1 MSYKVKKGDTLSKI
15 AKENNISL
23 NELLELNGISKDK
36 ANNISIGQEI
46 KVTKDQ
52 NSANSRSVGFKS
64 PYPSIMNLKS
74 YYTDDKSM
82 PAPFKEG
89 YTEDDYIKDNAE
101 TIQRQLKEAG
111 YNLGSSRKNR
121 DGVDGKWG
129 KSSQAA
135 LDKALAEGYT
145 LKGNQLVKP
154 TLKPRKTAATSQTA
168 STGIDPK
175 YLKSN
180 ALSIQ
185 QQLKESGYDLGTS
198 GKNKDGVDGSW
209 GDKSQTAL
217 SQALADGY
225 SFKDGKLIA
234 PKKVSAA
241 AIGSAN
247 PVLKKAGSDYARY
260 LGNFFRSPR
269 QAVTDAVLYVAD
281 IAGAPTNATN
291 YLRDLNVSL
300 PYRAKSAVKAGF
312 KTIMGDKSW
321 EENYNEALANP
332 GLLTR
337 ATTIRPLVNTNYN
350 FSDEELAVL
359 RDMAGS
365 DFHITNGD
373 IKRVSEN
380 KRYGGRGA
388 LRGYFSPAKVI
399 QTAIGQSSGNA
410 DEKLITDIFDV
421 NTVGEVAEK
430 DNAMYKK
437 LAAKSSDFGYEDLR
451 ATMPYYNMIDII
463 PDQYKI
469 HTRVRYEK

>member
-1 MSYKVKKGDTLSKI
+1 MNYKVKKGDTLSSI
-15 AKENNISL
+15 AKAHNMSL
-23 NELLELNGISKDK
+23 DELLKLNGISKDK
-36 ANNISIGQEI
+36 ANSIGVGQEI
-46 KVTKDQ
+46 KIGQ
-52 NSANSRSVGFKS
+52 PS
-64 PYPSIMNLKS
+64 PSIETPEFKTPAISTQFTMGMNWQPTPKPEDS
-74 YYTDDKSM
+74 EM
-82 PAPFKEG
+82 GAPYAPG
-89 YTEDDYIKDNAE
+89 YTKQNFVKDNAKTLQE
-101 TIQRQLKEAG
+101 QLLAAG
-111 YNLGSSRKNR
+111 YSVGRT
-121 DGVDGKWG
+121 GADGKWG
-129 KSSQAA
+129 KNSQAA
-135 LDKALAEGYT
+135 LDRALAEGYT

-154 TLKPRKTAATSQTA
+154 TLKSRKTAATPQET

-175 YLKSN
+175 YLGSN
-180 ALSIQ
+180 ARAIQ
-185 QQLKESGYDLGTS
+185 QQLKEFGYNLGTS
-198 GKNKDGVDGSW
+198 GKNKDGVDGNW
-209 GDKSQTAL
+209 GGKSQTAL
-217 SQALADGY
+217 NQALADGY
-225 SFKDGKLIA
+225 TFKDGKLVA
-234 PKKVSAA
+234 PKKISAGT
-241 AIGSAN
+241 IGSVN
-247 PVLKKAGSDYARY
+247 PVLKKAGSDYIQY

-269 QAVTDAVLYVAD
+269 QAVTDAVLYAAD

-300 PYRAKSAVKAGF
+300 PYRAKSAVRAGF

-337 ATTIRPLVNTNYN
+337 ATTIHPLVNTNYN

-365 DFHITNGD
+365 DFNITNGD

-388 LRGYFSPAKVI
+388 LSTYFSPAKVV

-410 DEKLITDIFDV
+410 DQKLITDIFDV
-421 NTVGEVAEK
+421 NTVGEGAEK
-430 DNAMYKK
+430 DNAMYER
-437 LAAKSSDFGYEDLR
+437 LAAKSPGFGYEDLR

>member
-1 MSYKVKKGDTLSKI
+1 MSYKVKKGDTLSGI
-15 AKENNISL
+15 AKAHNISL
-23 NELLELNGISKDK
+23 DELLTLNGISKDK
-36 ANNISIGQEI
+36 ANSINVGQELKI
-46 KVTKDQ
+46 SQPSPSTETP
-52 NSANSRSVGFKS
+52 GFRTPTFNTQFTMGMDWQPTPKPEDS
-64 PYPSIMNLKS
+64 DMGVPYVQ
-74 YYTDDKSM
+74 
-82 PAPFKEG
+82 G
-89 YTEDDYIKDNAE
+89 YTKQDFVVDHAK
-101 TIQRQLKEAG
+101 TIQEQLLAAG
-111 YNLGSSRKNR
+111 YNIGST
-121 DGVDGKWG
+121 GADGKWG
-129 KSSQAA
+129 KNSQAA
-135 LDKALAEGYT
+135 LDRALAEGYT
-145 LKGNQLVKP
+145 LKGGQLVKP
-154 TLKPRKTAATSQTA
+154 TLKSRKTATTPQTA

-241 AIGSAN
+241 AIGSVN

-260 LGNFFRSPR
+260 LGNFLRSPR

-281 IAGAPTNATN
+281 VAGAPTNATN

-388 LRGYFSPAKVI
+388 LRGYFSPAKVV

-410 DEKLITDIFDV
+410 DKKLITDIFDV

-430 DNAMYKK
+430 DNAMYEK

-451 ATMPYYNMIDII
+451 ATMPYFNMIDII

>member
-1 MSYKVKKGDTLSKI
+1 MSYKVKKGDTLSGI
-15 AKENNISL
+15 AKAHNMSL
-23 NELLELNGISKDK
+23 DELLKLNGISKDK
-36 ANNISIGQEI
+36 ANHISIGQEI
-46 KVTKDQ
+46 KITKDP
-52 NSANSRSVGFKS
+52 NSVDFSQIGFKS
-64 PYPSIMNLKS
+64 LYPITMDWKS
-74 YYTDDKSM
+74 YHTDDKSM

-101 TIQRQLKEAG
+101 TIQKQLKEAG
-111 YNLGSSRKNR
+111 YH
-121 DGVDGKWG
+121 
-129 KSSQAA
+129 
-135 LDKALAEGYT
+135 
-145 LKGNQLVKP
+145 
-154 TLKPRKTAATSQTA
+154 
-168 STGIDPK
+168 
-175 YLKSN
+175 
-180 ALSIQ
+180 
-185 QQLKESGYDLGTS
+185 LGTS

-209 GDKSQTAL
+209 GKNSQSALDKAL
-217 SQALADGY
+217 SEGY
-225 SFKDGKLIA
+225 KLENGKLIA

-241 AIGSAN
+241 AIGSVN

-380 KRYGGRGA
+380 KHYGGRGA
-388 LRGYFSPAKVI
+388 LRGYFSPAKVV

-430 DNAMYKK
+430 DNAMYER
-437 LAAKSSDFGYEDLR
+437 LAAKSPDFGYEDLR

>member
-1 MSYKVKKGDTLSKI
+1 MSYKVKKGDTLSGI
-15 AKENNISL
+15 AKAHNMSL
-23 NELLELNGISKDK
+23 DELLKLNGISKDK
-36 ANNISIGQEI
+36 ANSISVGQEI
-46 KVTKDQ
+46 KIGQPSPSTETPEFRTPLMDTQYTIGMNWQPTSKPEDSEMGVPYAPGYTKKAFATDHAKTLQ
-52 NSANSRSVGFKS
+52 EQLVAAGYSVGK
-64 PYPSIMNLKS
+64 
-74 YYTDDKSM
+74 T
-82 PAPFKEG
+82 
-89 YTEDDYIKDNAE
+89 
-101 TIQRQLKEAG
+101 
-111 YNLGSSRKNR
+111 
-121 DGVDGKWG
+121 GVDGKWG
-129 KSSQAA
+129 KNSQAA

-154 TLKPRKTAATSQTA
+154 TLKPRKTAATPQTA
-168 STGIDPK
+168 STGIDLK

-241 AIGSAN
+241 AIGSVN
-247 PVLKKAGSDYARY
+247 PVLKKVGSDYARY

-312 KTIMGDKSW
+312 KTIMGDRSW

-380 KRYGGRGA
+380 KRYGGIGA

-430 DNAMYKK
+430 DNAMYEK